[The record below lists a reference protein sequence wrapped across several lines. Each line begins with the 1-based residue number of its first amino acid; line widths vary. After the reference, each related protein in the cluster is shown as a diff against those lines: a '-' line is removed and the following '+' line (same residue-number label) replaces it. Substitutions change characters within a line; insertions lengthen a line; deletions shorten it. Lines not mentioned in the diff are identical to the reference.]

1 MDGKF
6 IRMKRLAIPFIT
18 VMLIAAQLMGCSSV
32 SGNEFTKFAASDS
45 AIEIVI
51 ETPEAVEE
59 QGTEREFEWVQLD
72 QLSSYPEF
80 RRAFDDALGVTSY
93 TEVDGTASKNG
104 MIYADLEGNHTG
116 NSTLSYAFANNR
128 FRQDYWENEDMQKKV
143 QEAVLE
149 QYADV
154 EEKTTEAKVAAINAY
169 YNLLDDADPN
179 YFNGECFVTRLEF
192 MEALYKAETPVH
204 DLGESD
210 LADSALGVLEAES
223 YLKGADLNENTVNG
237 TMTIGEA
244 VYLLMNHYY
253 STEMGAVDSKA
264 ALEDV
269 KNAGDLPVK
278 SNYEGDYGRSYEL
291 AYTLQNVDKGAPEY
305 IWKALVVAKD
315 KEVFTESTRWNEGL
329 TKTEALDLIINAM
342 NSKPSVHSVQQGK
355 GEGIVVKEAGEG
367 LDGVALEENPV
378 SVAAEIF
385 DDEDEAVNQ
394 QNVEE
399 GNVDTFVELDIEEMD
414 GYLFAQ
420 VNVALREKPTVESK
434 KLKTVTS
441 GTRVHVTGMTS
452 DGMWYRVDDSDN
464 GSGFISGSYLGVSKP
479 AAPAEEQVE
488 EKSEVETPAAE
499 TTAPPVETP
508 APPAETQQPAPA
520 ETQQSAPVVNPG
532 DEDLPS
538 LEELTGK
545 PITSDYDLNS
555 IPNTDTATSAEEYA
569 EQIEHGTGFGG
580 ILHAG

>member
-355 GEGIVVKEAGEG
+355 GETSG
-367 LDGVALEENPV
+367 ALTDYEV
-378 SVAAEIF
+378 S
-385 DDEDEAVNQ
+385 EDADIAVEVNE
-394 QNVEE
+394 EE
-399 GNVDTFVELDIEEMD
+399 GEYIEELDESLREVEVKDLNQYM
-414 GYLFAQ
+414 YAT
-420 VNVALREKPTVESK
+420 VNVALRQTYSTSAERLRTVGQGE
-434 KLKTVTS
+434 
-441 GTRVHVTGMTS
+441 RVHVTGVTE
-452 DGMWYRVDDSDN
+452 DEQWFRVEDKTV
-464 GSGFISGSYLGVSKP
+464 GEGFISAVYLSSDKP
-479 AAPAEEQVE
+479 VEESVEESAPAPAETQQ
-488 EKSEVETPAAE
+488 PAE
-499 TTAPPVETP
+499 TVDP
-508 APPAETQQPAPA
+508 APAETQQPAPA
-520 ETQQSAPVVNPG
+520 ETQQPAETVAPAPAGEQGSSGEYIDPEIQAAIDAMAAKGMDMTDHSLDNMPA
-532 DEDLPS
+532 EDYTFGQGG
-538 LEELTGK
+538 ELTE
-545 PITSDYDLNS
+545 
-555 IPNTDTATSAEEYA
+555 AEKA
-569 EQIEHGTGFGG
+569 VVWQ
-580 ILHAG
+580 